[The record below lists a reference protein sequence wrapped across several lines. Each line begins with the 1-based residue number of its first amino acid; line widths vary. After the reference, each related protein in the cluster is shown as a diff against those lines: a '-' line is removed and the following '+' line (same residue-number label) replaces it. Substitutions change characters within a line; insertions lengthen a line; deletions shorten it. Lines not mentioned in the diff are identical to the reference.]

1 MQESTLRALQGIAAA
16 VGIGLVATLIAWY
29 AETYRNYAAIVDG
42 TYISRADYETL
53 AERMKKDY
61 SARFGVDFDSENGKR
76 IAADIKETLVK
87 QLIDREL
94 VRQEAT
100 RRKIVVGD
108 AMVEDRIT
116 TIKRDFKEKGAFEQA
131 LQNNQMTVDAF
142 KERIRE
148 TLLVETVS
156 KAVNKESQISETAI
170 QRYYEKNKELF
181 RRPEEVNARHILV
194 KDEKSAK
201 DILRKL
207 KANEPFTGLAMVYS
221 LDPGSKSRGGELGYF
236 TRGQMVPEFEK
247 VAFALKYRAVSKPVK
262 TQFGYHII
270 QGGELRP
277 ARILPLNNVRED
289 IKERILRENSQQAYQ
304 RWLTE
309 RRAKA
314 DISYGQAFK
323 PAVLETSAPT
333 PGALPTSIASPKGKS
348 APVTAAPAKPGTGTR
363 P

>member
-1 MQESTLRALQGIAAA
+1 LQESTTRALQGIVAALA
-16 VGIGLVATLIAWY
+16 IGLVATLIAWY
-29 AETYRNYAAIVDG
+29 AETYHNYAAIVDG
-42 TYISRADYETL
+42 TYVSRADYEAL
-53 AERMKKDY
+53 SERMKKDY
-61 SARFGVDFDSENGKR
+61 AARFGVDFDSENGKR

-108 AMVEDRIT
+108 AMVGDRIT

-131 LQNNQMTVDAF
+131 LQNNQMTLDAF

-148 TLLVETVS
+148 TLLVEEVS

-194 KDEKSAK
+194 KDEKSAQ

-207 KANEPFTGLAMVYS
+207 KANEPFTGLAMMYS

-236 TRGQMVPEFEK
+236 TRGQMVPAFEK
-247 VAFALKYRAVSKPVK
+247 VAFALKYREVSKPVK

-277 ARILPLNNVRED
+277 ARILPLNNVRDD
-289 IKERILRENSQQAYQ
+289 IKARILRENSQQAYQ

-323 PAVLETSAPT
+323 PAVLESSSPT
-333 PGALPTSIASPKGKS
+333 PSTSIASPKGQS
-348 APVTAAPAKPGTGTR
+348 APATPAPAKPGTG
-363 P
+363 PQP